1 LVHGGVDALEWEA
14 DSMAEQVIALAR
26 KAGLSIATA
35 ESITGGALAS
45 ALIAVDGASAV
56 VLGGIVAYQDRIKE
70 QLLGVSPALIA
81 NQTAVD
87 AEVAAQMA
95 EGVRERLSKSA
106 GKDPALVIGIAT
118 TGVAGP
124 GSVSGR
130 NPGEVFI
137 AISSSQGVT
146 VYSEHF
152 EGSRNQ
158 IRMLTVDR
166 ALEILK
172 EHLA

>member
-1 LVHGGVDALEWEA
+1 
-14 DSMAEQVIALAR
+14 MAEQVIALAR

-45 ALIAVDGASAV
+45 TLIAVDGASAV

-81 NQTAVD
+81 NQSAVD

-124 GSVSGR
+124 GSVLGR

>member
-1 LVHGGVDALEWEA
+1 
-14 DSMAEQVIALAR
+14 MAEQVIALAK
-26 KAGLSIATA
+26 KAGLSIAIA

-45 ALIAVDGASAV
+45 ALIGVDGASEV

-81 NQTAVD
+81 NQSAVD

-95 EGVRERLSKSA
+95 EGVRERLSKAA
-106 GKDPALVIGIAT
+106 GKDSSYVIGVAT

-124 GSVSGR
+124 SDASGR
-130 NPGEVFI
+130 KPGEVFI

-146 VYSEHF
+146 VYSESL

-158 IRMLTVDR
+158 IRMLTLDR
-166 ALEILK
+166 TIEILR
-172 EHLA
+172 ERLA

>member
-1 LVHGGVDALEWEA
+1 
-14 DSMAEQVIALAR
+14 MAEQVIALAK
-26 KAGLSIATA
+26 KAGLSIAIA

-45 ALIAVDGASAV
+45 AFIGVDGASEV
-56 VLGGIVAYQDRIKE
+56 ILGGIVAYQDRIKE

-81 NQTAVD
+81 NQSAVD

-95 EGVRERLSKSA
+95 EGVRERLSRAA
-106 GKDPALVIGIAT
+106 GKDAGSVIGVAT

-124 GSVSGR
+124 TSVSGR
-130 NPGEVFI
+130 KPGEVYV
-137 AISSSQGVT
+137 AISSSLGVT
-146 VYSEHF
+146 VYSESF

-158 IRMLTVDR
+158 IRMLTRDR
-166 ALEILK
+166 AIEILR

>member
-1 LVHGGVDALEWEA
+1 
-14 DSMAEQVIALAR
+14 MAEQVIALAK
-26 KAGLSIATA
+26 KAGLSIAIA

-45 ALIAVDGASAV
+45 VLIGVDGASEV
-56 VLGGIVAYQDRIKE
+56 ILGGIVAYQDRIKE

-81 NQTAVD
+81 NQSAVD

-95 EGVRERLSKSA
+95 EGVRERLSKAA
-106 GKDPALVIGIAT
+106 GKDASLVIGVAT

-124 GSVSGR
+124 RSVSGR
-130 NPGEVFI
+130 KPGEVYI
-137 AISSSQGVT
+137 AISSSLGVT
-146 VYSEHF
+146 VYSESF

-158 IRMLTVDR
+158 IRMLTQDR
-166 ALEILK
+166 AIEILR

>member
-1 LVHGGVDALEWEA
+1 
-14 DSMAEQVIALAR
+14 MAEQVIALAK
-26 KAGLSIATA
+26 KAGLSIAIA

-45 ALIAVDGASAV
+45 VLIGVDGASEV
-56 VLGGIVAYQDRIKE
+56 ILGGIVAYQDRIKE

-81 NQTAVD
+81 NQSSVD

-95 EGVRERLSKSA
+95 EGVRERLSKAA
-106 GKDPALVIGIAT
+106 GKDASLVIGVAT

-124 GSVSGR
+124 RSVSGR
-130 NPGEVFI
+130 KPGEVYI
-137 AISSSQGVT
+137 AISSSLGVT
-146 VYSEHF
+146 VYSESF

-158 IRMLTVDR
+158 IRMLTRDR
-166 ALEILK
+166 AIEILR